1 MSTLKVNNIAGV
13 SGGTSPPITLSG
25 DTATLSGTGVTFPAG
40 HAVQIVGFQS
50 STVQNVTTSNATNI
64 TPTEASITIK
74 NSNPLILYHVLMGA
88 EPDASSYNYVYFRAL
103 YKNQT
108 DGGSYAAIDNPNN
121 TNVRINGN
129 PGIDSMGGCQS
140 VLSVYHNLTA
150 DAGDQ
155 IYYIVEFEQYLTASY
170 QFNQQ
175 SLSGQPSGSSNF
187 TQGYIMEFSR

>member
-1 MSTLKVNNIAGV
+1 MSQ
-13 SGGTSPPITLSG
+13 
-25 DTATLSGTGVTFPAG
+25 SGTDEPAITSNVTFPAG
-40 HAVQIVGFQS
+40 HVVQIVGFQS
-50 STVQNVTTSNATNI
+50 STAHNVTTSSATNI

-74 NSNPLILYHVLMGA
+74 NSNPLILYHVVMGV

-129 PGIDSMGGCQS
+129 SGSDSTGSCQS